1 MSDNGQL
8 PTGWCLAQVED
19 VILECQYGS
28 SAKTSEEQDGV
39 PVLRMGNIQ
48 DGYLDLNKLKYLPES
63 HSEFPKRLLREGDLL
78 FNRTNSA
85 ELVGKSAVYTG
96 NPSRCSYAS
105 YLVALRLGVACES
118 KFLCFYLNSSFGRQW
133 VRSVVCQQVGQANV
147 NSTKLR
153 ALRFP
158 LAPSNEQRRIV
169 GKIEELFSDLEAGVA
184 ALTRA
189 RANLKRYRASVLK
202 AAVEGSL
209 TAQWRVEAASRRLP
223 DNTNNSK
230 TDQEATT
237 RQDVASTAS
246 TAGDDV
252 GYFDPRQP
260 TANLHGN
267 LPHWRQEHVTYF
279 VTFRLADSIPAATL
293 ELWKR
298 ERDDW
303 LARNPQPHSPSQ
315 KREYE
320 QQFVNRFHKWLDAG
334 NGECVLGS
342 PDVRQVVTQALVHF
356 QNSRYLLR
364 EWVVM
369 PNHVHVIVT
378 PLPGHELSEILH
390 SWKSFTAKKINKL
403 LGKTG
408 TLWQKESFDHIVRG
422 PDQLER
428 IERYI
433 HNNPQSLPADRYTL
447 GCIHDVEATSRR
459 LLAPANPNSTDD
471 KTSDVGE
478 TSEAG
483 EEQRTQPVEAAS
495 RRLSDDTNNS
505 KPEHETSTRQDAAS
519 TIEPASQLLDRILT
533 ERRRQWEADQLTKF
547 TAAYKQPPKTGKPNT
562 SNTRPQIPATCRRF
576 LMVGVGQAWT
586 K

>member
-1 MSDNGQL
+1 MQIGL
-8 PTGWCLAQVED
+8 ITKGVAQQKVS
-19 VILECQYGS
+19 LGRFSQ
-28 SAKTSEEQDGV
+28 
-39 PVLRMGNIQ
+39 
-48 DGYLDLNKLKYLPES
+48 
-63 HSEFPKRLLREGDLL
+63 
-78 FNRTNSA
+78 
-85 ELVGKSAVYTG
+85 
-96 NPSRCSYAS
+96 
-105 YLVALRLGVACES
+105 LRL
-118 KFLCFYLNSSFGRQW
+118 
-133 VRSVVCQQVGQANV
+133 
-147 NSTKLR
+147 
-153 ALRFP
+153 P
-158 LAPSNEQRRIV
+158 LPPPNEQRRIV
-169 GKIEELFSDLEAGVA
+169 EKIEELFSDLEAGVA

-223 DNTNNSK
+223 NSSNNSK
-230 TDQEATT
+230 TDQETTT
-237 RQDVASTAS
+237 RQDAAS

-260 TANLHGN
+260 TANLKGN
-267 LPHWRQEHVTYF
+267 LPHWRQDHVTYF

-303 LARNPQPHSPSQ
+303 LTRNPQPHSPIQ

-334 NGECVLGS
+334 NGECVLGR
-342 PDVRQVVTQALVHF
+342 PEVRQIVTPALVHF

-433 HNNPQSLPADRYTL
+433 HNNPQSLPAGPAQGLRAL
-447 GCIHDVEATSRR
+447 G
-459 LLAPANPNSTDD
+459 
-471 KTSDVGE
+471 
-478 TSEAG
+478 
-483 EEQRTQPVEAAS
+483 
-495 RRLSDDTNNS
+495 
-505 KPEHETSTRQDAAS
+505 
-519 TIEPASQLLDRILT
+519 
-533 ERRRQWEADQLTKF
+533 
-547 TAAYKQPPKTGKPNT
+547 
-562 SNTRPQIPATCRRF
+562 
-576 LMVGVGQAWT
+576 
-586 K
+586 